1 MSILKVRVFGLA
13 GLCDGGHFLVQ
24 LEKVTMSRL
33 PARRLLVC
41 LLKDIRAQVSHHG
54 TADIR
59 TSRCLEESTPM
70 I

>member
-41 LLKDIRAQVSHHG
+41 LLKTYVR
-54 TADIR
+54 R
-59 TSRCLEESTPM
+59 
-70 I
+70 